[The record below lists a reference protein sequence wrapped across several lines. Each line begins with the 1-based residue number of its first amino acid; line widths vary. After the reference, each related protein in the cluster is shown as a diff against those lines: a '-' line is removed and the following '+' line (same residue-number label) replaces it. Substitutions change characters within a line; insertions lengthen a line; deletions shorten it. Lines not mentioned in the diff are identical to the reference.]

1 MALEPIG
8 ETQRELL
15 RALLRDK
22 PGLTIDELAA
32 KLEVSRNAVRQHLA
46 ALEGV
51 GWIARGA
58 RRASG
63 GRPEQLYVL
72 TDAGKELFP
81 RQYSWF
87 SELLIDAMREGG
99 DAPFEEKL
107 TAMGK
112 KVGASIRAQTDAQA
126 SIAERVNTV
135 SEMMIELGYDATT
148 EVNGQGAVI
157 EAQNCVFHQL
167 AMKQPT
173 ICNFDLAMLE
183 AGTGMKVEHRMCMA
197 RGEAKCCFALEAK
210 R

>member
-22 PGLTIDELAA
+22 PGLTIDGLAG
-32 KLEVSRNAVRQHLA
+32 KLEVSRNAVRQHLG
-46 ALEGV
+46 ALENI
-51 GWIARGA
+51 GWVTKGD
-58 RRASG
+58 RRSTG

-99 DAPFEEKL
+99 DAPFEERL
-107 TAMGK
+107 SAMGK
-112 KVGASIRAQTDAQA
+112 KVGASIRAQSDAHA
-126 SIAERVNTV
+126 SVAERVNTV
-135 SEMMIELGYDATT
+135 SEMMIELGYDATAQL
-148 EVNGQGAVI
+148 NGQGAVI

-167 AMKQPT
+167 AIKQPEV
-173 ICNFDLAMLE
+173 CRFDIAMME
-183 AGTGMKVEHRMCMA
+183 AGTGMKVEHKTCMA
-197 RGEAKCCFALEAK
+197 RGEAKCCFALK
-210 R
+210 SKK